1 MRSPQA
7 PHPGSASVSALRE
20 VSPRPQLHT
29 LRFDV
34 SSPRSVSARQEVR
47 ASRTIATPRGPSPHS
62 ATTVAPCSPRQPS
75 SLPTAPSSRQ
85 LASRAA
91 PGDLSWQSFKR
102 SLGERV
108 VAPVRP
114 EPTWTQ
120 PAPVSRYDTASAS
133 RSPATQPLFPL
144 GRDAT
149 CRCPL
154 DQTTSRTVSERL
166 GSLRKPHAVDQL
178 GSLDGDVTRGTT
190 SRAAH
195 AAGRAW
201 AAQPLDQPHG
211 ASRAAKAAGR
221 ARATQLADSLARD
234 VGPDSWAQSRAR
246 GLFNRCDEF
255 MLPAVQDELLKLTGA
270 DLFPHRSSVDEGMR
284 VLAQQVG
291 LQCEER
297 GLLVEYMRRHY
308 VDSLQVSTELLRIL
322 QGTLRTNKQLCA
334 ATDASLM
341 QKFQETMR
349 SMQPTVDPPVGASR
363 AQISL
368 A

>member
-154 DQTTSRTVSERL
+154 DPVSYTHLTLPTT
-166 GSLRKPHAVDQL
+166 D
-178 GSLDGDVTRGTT
+178 
-190 SRAAH
+190 
-195 AAGRAW
+195 
-201 AAQPLDQPHG
+201 
-211 ASRAAKAAGR
+211 
-221 ARATQLADSLARD
+221 
-234 VGPDSWAQSRAR
+234 
-246 GLFNRCDEF
+246 
-255 MLPAVQDELLKLTGA
+255 
-270 DLFPHRSSVDEGMR
+270 
-284 VLAQQVG
+284 
-291 LQCEER
+291 
-297 GLLVEYMRRHY
+297 
-308 VDSLQVSTELLRIL
+308 
-322 QGTLRTNKQLCA
+322 
-334 ATDASLM
+334 
-341 QKFQETMR
+341 
-349 SMQPTVDPPVGASR
+349 
-363 AQISL
+363 
-368 A
+368 